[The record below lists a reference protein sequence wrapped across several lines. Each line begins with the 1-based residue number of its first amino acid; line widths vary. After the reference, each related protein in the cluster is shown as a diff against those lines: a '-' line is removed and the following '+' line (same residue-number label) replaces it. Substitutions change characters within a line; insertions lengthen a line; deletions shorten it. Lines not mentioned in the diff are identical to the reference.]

1 MCCYL
6 SEPTMKNILKIVIPH
21 IAAKW
26 DDLAYTRITKNYKF
40 KKGVGID
47 HCNKK

>member
-1 MCCYL
+1 MMANC
-6 SEPTMKNILKIVIPH
+6 SVMHQKVNIQKIMN
-21 IAAKW
+21 
-26 DDLAYTRITKNYKF
+26 L